1 MAIVWDPC
9 QIVDACA
16 ELEEFGYTIVA
27 PELNQIKRGIIL
39 IAYNGELDDCLFIES
54 DDIYHIVRGG
64 VEAFRANQPGRTADT
79 SPSAYAYRNPHQAE
93 LSVGYS
99 WPTHIRSRHAPGTR
113 RERW

>member
-1 MAIVWDPC
+1 MPTVWDPC
-9 QIVDACA
+9 QIVEACA
-16 ELEEFGYTIVA
+16 ELEDSGYAVVA

-54 DDIYHIVRGG
+54 DDIYYIVRGG
-64 VEAFRANQPGRTADT
+64 VEAFRANQSKHCNP
-79 SPSAYAYRNPHQAE
+79 YRVD

-99 WPTHIRSRHAPGTR
+99 WPRCIKPRHAPGTR